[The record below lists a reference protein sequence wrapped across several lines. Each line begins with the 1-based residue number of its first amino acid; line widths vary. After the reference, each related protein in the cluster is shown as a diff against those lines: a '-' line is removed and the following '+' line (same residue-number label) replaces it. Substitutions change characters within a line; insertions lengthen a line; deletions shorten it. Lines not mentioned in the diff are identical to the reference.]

1 MAVELC
7 SFASIES
14 AWQLRDALA
23 ARRASFVLLV
33 HHLRATPTR
42 LLQSL
47 RILVLRIRS
56 ALEAEEVDAALTPFH
71 VREDG
76 EREEP
81 VKDVR
86 EDRADCDALSESASN
101 GAERNAAYRKPC
113 WTIQREL
120 RRCSSLE

>member
-1 MAVELC
+1 MAVVLC

-42 LLQSL
+42 LLQRL
-47 RILVLRIRS
+47 RVLVLRIRS

-86 EDRADCDALSESASN
+86 EDRADCDALSTLAN
-101 GAERNAAYRKPC
+101 DRAERNGTYRRRY
-113 WTIQREL
+113 WTIRRAL